1 MQEKQLEIEGGIL
14 YYKLAGEKVHI
25 VGYQGVGSRV
35 EVPTEIEGYPVTEIE
50 KKAFLSKKSLHT
62 IILPAMVEEI
72 GDWAFAYC
80 DGLVQISFPARK
92 VRFGKAIFKECGRL
106 ERIELRILM
115 EENGRKI
122 SDTIEKRNGSEAGI
136 SELLAAAVRVMDA
149 YYLLDLPEVGSVEW
163 LAKWDARLAAILQ
176 TPDQEGYSKQVLC
189 GEEDYGSTDLEAF
202 TSNRRKE
209 KVRLAFLRLLYPQE
223 LSVSCKV
230 ELEDYLRSHTKG
242 QPGEETWLVLRE
254 EHGNDREYY
263 ELFSELSCI
272 HMENFDAILR
282 DIGEEY
288 PEMKVFFMRLREGQA
303 CAEDFFAE
311 LEL

>member
-14 YYKLAGEKVHI
+14 YYELAGEKVHI
-25 VGYQGVGSRV
+25 VGYQGSGARV
-35 EVPTEIEGYPVTEIE
+35 EVPTEIEGYPVTEIGR
-50 KKAFLSKKSLHT
+50 KAFLSKKSLHT

-80 DGLVQISFPARK
+80 AGLVQISFPARK
-92 VRFGKAIFKECGRL
+92 VRFGKAVFKECGRL
-106 ERIELRILM
+106 GRIEIRTP
-115 EENGRKI
+115 K
-122 SDTIEKRNGSEAGI
+122 EKGI
-136 SELLAAAVRVMDA
+136 PELLAAAVSVMDA
-149 YYLLDLPEVGSVEW
+149 YYLLDLPEAGSVEW

-189 GEEDYGSTDLEAF
+189 GEEDYGSTDLDAF

-209 KVRLAFLRLLYPQE
+209 KVRLAFLRLLYTQE
-223 LSVSCKV
+223 LSVSSKV

-272 HMENFDAILR
+272 HTDNFDAILR

-288 PEMKVFFMRLREGQA
+288 PEMKVFFMRLREGQV